1 MTFTAQRHSAEEHLK
16 SSSILIV
23 DDKAENVFLLESIL
37 AQAGYTNVSSL
48 TDPTQVERHY
58 VEHGFDLLLLDIR
71 MPKMD
76 GFEVLDRLS
85 RICDDDY
92 LSVLVLTAQTDT
104 ETKLKALELGAK
116 DFITKPFLKQEVQLR
131 IANMLEVR
139 NAYNEKR
146 RLNEILEERVVER
159 TAQVVDTQF
168 EIIRRLARAGEYRDN
183 ETGMH
188 VIRVGKGTQLLAR
201 ALGHGEHFSE
211 LAMHASTMHDVGK
224 IGVPDRVLL
233 KPGKLDDEEWEFMRS
248 HAEIGG
254 NILEGHTADVMQMA
268 QVIAISHH
276 EKWDG
281 TGYPYGLR
289 GDDIPVE
296 GRITA
301 ICDVFDA
308 LTSHRPYKE
317 AWPVERAVEEIKRG
331 AGTHFDPQF
340 VPKFVGVLPGI
351 VKLRETYSDDNSDFT
366 SSWTDW
372 ICKSDTDH
380 VPVISRP
387 LATNN

>member
-1 MTFTAQRHSAEEHLK
+1 
-16 SSSILIV
+16 
-23 DDKAENVFLLESIL
+23 
-37 AQAGYTNVSSL
+37 
-48 TDPTQVERHY
+48 
-58 VEHGFDLLLLDIR
+58 
-71 MPKMD
+71 
-76 GFEVLDRLS
+76 
-85 RICDDDY
+85 
-92 LSVLVLTAQTDT
+92 
-104 ETKLKALELGAK
+104 
-116 DFITKPFLKQEVQLR
+116 
-131 IANMLEVR
+131 MLEVR
-139 NAYNEKR
+139 NAYNAKR
-146 RLNEILEERVVER
+146 RLNEILEEKVVER

-201 ALGHGEHFSE
+201 ALGHGEEFSE

-233 KPGKLDDEEWEFMRS
+233 KPGKLDDEEWSFMRS

-254 NILEGHTADVMQMA
+254 NILQDHTSDVMQMA
-268 QVIAISHH
+268 QVIAVSHH

-308 LTSHRPYKE
+308 LTSHRPYKK
-317 AWPVERAVEEIKRG
+317 AWPVERAVEEIKRC

-340 VPKFVGVLPGI
+340 VPKFVDVLPGI
-351 VKLRETYSDDNSDFT
+351 VKLRETYSDENMDYTN
-366 SSWTDW
+366 SWTDW

-380 VPVISRP
+380 VPVISP
-387 LATNN
+387 QLATSA